1 MTTEK
6 YYRLHLSQITREQ
19 EDLLTEWCFAHG
31 ASGVAEA
38 LDFSQSLEDYSVST
52 QSQET
57 FSCDVFFEQ
66 APQVNLIDEIG
77 SRWPNIVC
85 KLTSENNQD
94 WLAEWKKGFVP
105 FPLVSGVWVVPHWC
119 EAPKEAEAI
128 IRMEPGMA
136 FGTGTHE
143 TTQLAAHLLQ
153 EALKKRPHARVLDV
167 GTGTGILAIL
177 AKLLGARE
185 VIATDIDPE
194 AVRVAQ
200 ENFVLNTCE
209 DIEVSTK
216 ELGEISGEF
225 DVVVANIIDGVLIVL
240 QNGLKKKV
248 SDEGALVLSGIIDE
262 RLKHFTER
270 FVLPPLKLLETG
282 REGEWHAWLLERG

>member
-1 MTTEK
+1 M
-6 YYRLHLSQITREQ
+6 QITREQ
-19 EDLLTEWCFAHG
+19 EDLLTEWCFTQG

-38 LDFSQSLEDYSVST
+38 LDFSQSLEDYSVAT
-52 QSQET
+52 QSQEV

-66 APQVNLIDEIG
+66 APPADLIDELRA
-77 SRWPNIVC
+77 RWPNIVC
-85 KLTSENNQD
+85 KLTSEANQD

-105 FPLVSGVWVVPHWC
+105 FPLVPGIWVVPRWC
-119 EAPKEAEAI
+119 EVPKEAEQVI
-128 IRMEPGMA
+128 WMEPGMA

-143 TTQLAAHLLQ
+143 TTQLAAHLLK
-153 EALKKRPHARVLDV
+153 EALTKRPHARVLDV

-177 AKLLGARE
+177 AKLLGAKE

-200 ENFVLNTCE
+200 ENFVLNTVE
-209 DIEVSTK
+209 EIEVSTK
-216 ELGEISGEF
+216 ELSEIHGEF

-262 RLKHFTER
+262 RLQHFKER
-270 FVLPPLKLLETG
+270 FVLPPLKLVETG